1 MLTAPDR
8 ISEAIA
14 AMDRGEQVD
23 WRKLANLQALDLAV
37 LGRQFVDDAV
47 ARESA
52 AIDELEKMIK
62 GQQ

>member
-37 LGRQFVDDAV
+37 LGRQFVDEAV
-47 ARESA
+47 AAESA
-52 AIDELEKMIK
+52 AIDALEQMLK